1 MDKVAELKKRL
12 RALMPASPIITIDGK
27 VTEVENDTCTVMVGD
42 LELIDIRLKATSN
55 GKDSILTIPKVGSH
69 VLMISTDGSID
80 NLTVVKCDEVSK
92 FIYNENGLYIE
103 IDSDTGKVEIK
114 NKNVSLKDLFEKSAD
129 IKKNM
134 KVSTPMGPSGT
145 PLPDVLLMIQDFEMK
160 FKSLLK

>member
-12 RALMPASPIITIDGK
+12 RALMPPTPMITIDGT
-27 VTEVENDTCTVMVGD
+27 VTKIENDTCSVMVAD
-42 LELIDIRLKATSN
+42 MELVDIRLKATSN

-103 IDSDTGKVEIK
+103 IDSESGKIEIK
-114 NKNVSLKDLFEKSAD
+114 NKTVSLKELFEKSAD

-145 PLPDVLLMIQDFEMK
+145 PLPDVLAKILDFETS